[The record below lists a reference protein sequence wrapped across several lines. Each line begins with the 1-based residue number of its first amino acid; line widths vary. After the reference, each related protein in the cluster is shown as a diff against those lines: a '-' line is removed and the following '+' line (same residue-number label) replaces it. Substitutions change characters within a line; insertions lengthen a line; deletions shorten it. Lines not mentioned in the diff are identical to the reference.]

1 MRQYRPLCAQRPQ
14 RGSAMVEFTVVGPL
28 ITLLGLALLQYGLLF
43 FNKNQI
49 NHASFMAARAGTMAH
64 AQLPDIRQAYLRA
77 MVPLYGGGTSS
88 AELAG
93 AKARAAADLAANLRI
108 DLLNPTRES
117 FDDWSEPHLEK
128 KYGARAIPNAGQAY
142 RDRNIGSR
150 SGQSVQDANLI
161 QIRITHGY
169 ELKIPLVRGIFKHY
183 LSWLDDGSDP
193 FHTELIA
200 RGRLPVVAQATLHM
214 QSDPVESD
222 ATVSMAGP
230 DGGNG
235 GAQGPGQPG
244 TDDPGEPPD
253 CETVGCSTAGPRPE
267 PGNQGGGT
275 GKDDNEDSNSQ
286 GGDGPGQGGADGT
299 DDGSPPDDGDKQD
312 GKDDGKGKDDG
323 NEGSCQGNGC
333 PSCTGK

>member
-117 FDDWSEPHLEK
+117 FDDWSEPHLGK

-235 GAQGPGQPG
+235 PGSSSGTGDEASDRESGDREKSNSTRPRQPN
-244 TDDPGEPPD
+244 
-253 CETVGCSTAGPRPE
+253 CITVGCTVIDSFDTSASEGEST
-267 PGNQGGGT
+267 GG
-275 GKDDNEDSNSQ
+275 S
-286 GGDGPGQGGADGT
+286 GDGS
-299 DDGSPPDDGDKQD
+299 GSGSGSGDA
-312 GKDDGKGKDDG
+312 
-323 NEGSCQGNGC
+323 NESESECV
-333 PSCTGK
+333 